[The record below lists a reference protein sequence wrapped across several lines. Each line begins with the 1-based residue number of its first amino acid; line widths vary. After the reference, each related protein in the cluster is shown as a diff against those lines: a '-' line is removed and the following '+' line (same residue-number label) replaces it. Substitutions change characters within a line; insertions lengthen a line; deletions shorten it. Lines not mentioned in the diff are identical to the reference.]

1 MKGIT
6 LLSPAKINLS
16 IDVLEKLPNGYHSVE
31 MIMQSINLCDIVTIE
46 KRYGGI
52 TINCEEPYVPND
64 RRNIAYKAAEAFFAH
79 SPVRGGAHI
88 SIKKNIPVSAG
99 LGGGSTDAAGVLK
112 GLNQLYGNILSRSQL
127 LKIAGTIGA
136 DVSFCIDGGTQ
147 LARGIG
153 DELTRLPDFENV
165 DIVLVKPSF
174 PISTSYVY
182 RHLKLEDLTDRP
194 DTSGLIDAIT
204 GMDIPAVAKKMRNVL
219 ETVSVSKYPELK
231 TIMERFIDYGAL
243 AARMSGSGPTI
254 FGVFEN
260 PEKALF
266 AKEKFLKDYKNV
278 YYVKT
283 IGRGDK
289 TLW

>member
-31 MIMQSINLCDIVTIE
+31 MIMQSVNLCDIVTIE
-46 KRYGGI
+46 KRYSGI
-52 TINCEEPYVPND
+52 TINCEQPYVPND
-64 RRNIAYKAAEAFFAH
+64 RRNIACKAAEAFFAY

-112 GLNQLYGNILSRSQL
+112 GLNQLYGNVLTRAQL
-127 LKIAGTIGA
+127 MQIAVKIGA
-136 DVSFCIDGGTQ
+136 DVPFCIDGGTQ

-165 DIVLVKPSF
+165 DIVLVKPPF
-174 PISTSYVY
+174 PISTAYVY
-182 RHLKLEDLTDRP
+182 KHLNLEEVEERP
-194 DTSGLIDAIT
+194 DTSGLINAIA
-204 GMDIPAVAKKMRNVL
+204 GMDIRTVAEKMRNVL
-219 ETVSVSKYPELK
+219 ETVSVSKYPELG
-231 TIMERFIDYGAL
+231 TIMERFMEYGAL
-243 AARMSGSGPTI
+243 SARMSGSGPTI
-254 FGVFEN
+254 FGIFEN
-260 PEKALF
+260 SEKAVY
-266 AKEKFLKDYKNV
+266 AKEKFLKDYIDV
-278 YYVKT
+278 FYVKT

-289 TLW
+289 TG